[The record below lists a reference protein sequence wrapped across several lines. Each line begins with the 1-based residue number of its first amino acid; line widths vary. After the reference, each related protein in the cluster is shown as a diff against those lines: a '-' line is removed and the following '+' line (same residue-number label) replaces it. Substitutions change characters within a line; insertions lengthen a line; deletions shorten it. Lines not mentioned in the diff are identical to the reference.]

1 MLTLAIQTLVK
12 RWQDGQQG
20 RCDLDQTKMD
30 LFDSKDGDLDGKKF
44 FWISG
49 KLTWNW
55 KIRMFNRK
63 YSTIHFQGVDF
74 QLSCWFMRGYSL
86 CSWKKVGIDFGVVM
100 IMPAARMR

>member
-44 FWISG
+44 F
-49 KLTWNW
+49 LNL
-55 KIRMFNRK
+55 R
-63 YSTIHFQGVDF
+63 
-74 QLSCWFMRGYSL
+74 
-86 CSWKKVGIDFGVVM
+86 
-100 IMPAARMR
+100 